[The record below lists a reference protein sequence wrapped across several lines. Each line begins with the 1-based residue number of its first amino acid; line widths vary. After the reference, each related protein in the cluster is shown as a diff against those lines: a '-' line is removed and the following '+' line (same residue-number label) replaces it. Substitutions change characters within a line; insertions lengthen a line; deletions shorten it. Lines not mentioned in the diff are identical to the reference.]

1 VNWDNQNNK
10 DPWGNNNNDAPDF
23 DELIKKFSA
32 IFGGSNSKS
41 NGSSSGG
48 GFNMPKG
55 KLFGY
60 GFFAFVLIYASLS
73 VYTLDSSEQAVV
85 LRFGKY
91 HETTDE
97 GLNFM
102 LAGIDE
108 RYVENVTLTR
118 RYSQSANMLTKD
130 ENIVDVTVSAQYRI
144 ANLKDFVLN
153 VKDPES
159 SLRQATESALRHV
172 VGDNTLDQTL
182 TVGRQDI
189 AMRVGERLQSYLDL
203 YQTGLNVQQVNIEK
217 TDPPAAVKDA
227 FDDVVAAREDKE
239 RLQNE
244 AERYAVSIVPE
255 ARGQAQARI
264 QDAEGYRK
272 QVVANAEG
280 EVVRFNKLL
289 AEYQKAPEV
298 TRDRLYI
305 DAMQSVLSNSTKI
318 MVDVEGGNNLL
329 YLPLDKIMEQNKKNE
344 DEE

>member
-32 IFGGSNSKS
+32 LFGGGNNQS

-48 GFNMPKG
+48 GFKMPMRSM
-55 KLFGY
+55 FGY
-60 GFFAFVLIYASLS
+60 GFFALAVIYASLS
-73 VYTLDSSEQAVV
+73 VYQLDSSEQAVI

-91 HETTDE
+91 YETTDE

-189 AMRVGERLQSYLDL
+189 AMRVGERLQNYLDI
-203 YQTGLNVQQVNIEK
+203 YKTGLNVQQVNIEK

-244 AERYAVSIVPE
+244 AERYALSIVPE

-280 EVVRFNKLL
+280 EVVRFDKLL
-289 AEYQKAPEV
+289 EEYRKAPEV

-318 MVDVEGGNNLL
+318 MIDVEGGNNLL
-329 YLPLDKIMEQNKKNE
+329 YLPLDKIMEQNKK
-344 DEE
+344 EEEE

>member
-1 VNWDNQNNK
+1 MNWDNQNNK

-189 AMRVGERLQSYLDL
+189 AIRVGERLQSYLDL

-244 AERYAVSIVPE
+244 AERYALSIVPE